1 MGYVNPTPIQEK
13 AIPIALEGKDL
24 LGLAQTGTGKTAGFL
39 LPILQRLMTGKL
51 RSPKALILSP
61 TRELAEQTYEAS
73 LELAKFTKIHSAV
86 VYGGVSKFRQIK
98 ALNRGVEILIACP
111 GRLLDHINEGNI
123 DLSGIEILVLDEA
136 DTMCDMGFLPD
147 IQRIITFV
155 QKERQTLFFAATM
168 PNEIRKLSNTILKN
182 PETIQI
188 GKIEPAKTVSHV
200 LYPTTEFLRK
210 PMLLELLNTTPTG
223 RVIIFARTKYRVR
236 RLESDLLKA
245 KFRVAG
251 LQGNMSQNKRNQAI
265 NGFRNGK
272 FDILVATDVASRGI
286 DISEVSHVINF
297 DIPNTVDAY
306 IHRIGRTGRA
316 ESTGEAITFSTPEDE
331 SMIIKI
337 ERTLKSKINRCRLEN
352 FDYKGFDKK
361 VKSLTSTK
369 PNNRN
374 NFKKRRPRRTHKR
387 SSN

>member
-1 MGYVNPTPIQEK
+1 
-13 AIPIALEGKDL
+13 
-24 LGLAQTGTGKTAGFL
+24 
-39 LPILQRLMTGKL
+39 
-51 RSPKALILSP
+51 
-61 TRELAEQTYEAS
+61 
-73 LELAKFTKIHSAV
+73 
-86 VYGGVSKFRQIK
+86 
-98 ALNRGVEILIACP
+98 
-111 GRLLDHINEGNI
+111 
-123 DLSGIEILVLDEA
+123 
-136 DTMCDMGFLPD
+136 MGFLPD

-155 QKERQTLFFAATM
+155 PKERQTLFFAATM